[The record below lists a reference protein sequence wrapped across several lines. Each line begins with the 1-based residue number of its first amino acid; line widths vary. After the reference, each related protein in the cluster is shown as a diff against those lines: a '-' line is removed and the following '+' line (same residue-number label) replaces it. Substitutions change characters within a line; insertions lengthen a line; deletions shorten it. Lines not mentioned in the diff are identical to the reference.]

1 MNMATGEDGVSN
13 EKRLNEEDD
22 FLGDMDRWEDREKV
36 SKLRKRLRVE
46 TREIRTE
53 TRASEKKRAS
63 STPVKAYMRL

>member
-1 MNMATGEDGVSN
+1 M
-13 EKRLNEEDD
+13 REDD

-53 TRASEKKRAS
+53 ARASEKKRAS
-63 STPVKAYMRL
+63 STPVKAYMKL

>member
-1 MNMATGEDGVSN
+1 M
-13 EKRLNEEDD
+13 REDD

-53 TRASEKKRAS
+53 MRAREKKRAS
-63 STPVKAYMRL
+63 STPVKAYMKL

>member
-1 MNMATGEDGVSN
+1 M
-13 EKRLNEEDD
+13 REDD

>member
-1 MNMATGEDGVSN
+1 M
-13 EKRLNEEDD
+13 REDD
-22 FLGDMDRWEDREKV
+22 FLGDIDRWAEKESV

-63 STPVKAYMRL
+63 STPVKAYMKL

>member
-1 MNMATGEDGVSN
+1 M
-13 EKRLNEEDD
+13 REDD

-46 TREIRTE
+46 TREMRTE
-53 TRASEKKRAS
+53 TRAREKKRAS

>member
-1 MNMATGEDGVSN
+1 M
-13 EKRLNEEDD
+13 REDD

-53 TRASEKKRAS
+53 MRAREKKRAS